1 MKNQASTKDYLA
13 IISIG
18 GGSTF
23 GRGESIYDAV
33 EGAARFLALDF
44 GSYYDI
50 AGKGFVVAVYDVT
63 GMDEIH
69 WEHAGHAYEW
79 KDGKA
84 GPQLVT
90 ERAIILTTPELTGRL
105 KVSSPRYLS
114 ALRDVVARACSQE
127 VAA

>member
-1 MKNQASTKDYLA
+1 M
-13 IISIG
+13 
-18 GGSTF
+18 
-23 GRGESIYDAV
+23 R
-33 EGAARFLALDF
+33 
-44 GSYYDI
+44 
-50 AGKGFVVAVYDVT
+50 
-63 GMDEIH
+63 
-69 WEHAGHAYEW
+69 

-127 VAA
+127 VAV

>member
-1 MKNQASTKDYLA
+1 MKKDYLA

-23 GRGESIYDAV
+23 GRDESIYDAV

-44 GSYYDI
+44 GSYYKIDNK
-50 AGKGFVVAVYDVT
+50 AVKVAVYDVT
-63 GMDEIH
+63 GLDEIH
-69 WEHAGHAYEW
+69 WEHAGHVYEW
-79 KDGKA
+79 KYNRASDLL
-84 GPQLVT
+84 PLHRLV
-90 ERAIILTTPELTGRL
+90 EFTTPELTGRL

-127 VAA
+127 AAA